1 MRNPGDPKAA
11 MNCPRCGADMS
22 EEAPCP
28 KCGTRVRH
36 LRFGSDPDYFHVRRV
51 RLDTPPGLRPAA
63 GGLPRLRRGEG
74 EDPRVRLRF
83 YVVVGVAALLFAV
96 AAAVFV
102 GLGDDPE
109 QPPVSPPFRESDA
122 ATRDVAV
129 PAPRALLPEGP
140 PVVLPVPGLAPAAP
154 VPVGPPPPP
163 VPGVSAAPVEI
174 PLPPAPIP
182 APPPVAVPVAPPGL
196 PALPPAVQQLAV
208 TPSMSTLANCSPT
221 PCRVE
226 ERGWA
231 VADRARDLLE
241 TDPALAACWA
251 EETVRQGRKFNVPAM
266 VSSGYFHLGLAYRA
280 MGCRDRAYGAFLSSL
295 CEGRASVRPSL
306 LEGYLGHCRRLG
318 DGCDQPCRDERY
330 IVSEQPLYVP
340 PPSSAA
346 PSAAASAVPS
356 AVPDAGPPSS
366 AAPSVP
372 APPPDPAGPPAG
384 PAAAP

>member
-1 MRNPGDPKAA
+1 

-22 EEAPCP
+22 EDAPCP
-28 KCGTRVRH
+28 KCATRVRH

-51 RLDTPPGLRPAA
+51 RLDTPAGLRPVA

-83 YVVVGVAALLFAV
+83 YAVVGVAALLVAL

-102 GLGDDPE
+102 GLGDGPE
-109 QPPVSPPFRESDA
+109 QPSGPAPLVESDA
-122 ATRDVAV
+122 AARDVAV
-129 PAPRALLPEGP
+129 SPPRSLLPEGP
-140 PVVLPVPGLAPAAP
+140 PVVLPVPGLSPAAP
-154 VPVGPPPPP
+154 VPVGPPPAPA
-163 VPGVSAAPVEI
+163 PGIPAVPVEV

-182 APPPVAVPVAPPGL
+182 APPAVAAPAAPPGL

-208 TPSMSTLANCSPT
+208 TPSMPTLTNCSPT

-226 ERGWA
+226 ERGWT

-280 MGCRDRAYGAFLSSL
+280 MGCRERAYGAFLSSL

-340 PPSSAA
+340 PPAPAPTPAPA
-346 PSAAASAVPS
+346 PSDAPAAASG
-356 AVPDAGPPSS
+356 AGSPP
-366 AAPSVP
+366 AAPAVP
-372 APPPDPAGPPAG
+372 APPPAPTGVPGGP
-384 PAAAP
+384 